1 MINDLGLQDVLKKET
16 KELLTS
22 LKHDEKDLFLRA
34 INNLAVLK
42 ANILTA
48 ETEEAKAIYSRDIL
62 LVEATLNDI
71 KDIAIIAGSKAF
83 AKILGELAGIA
94 FKAGVESA
102 IKNNGKI
109 DFNF

>member
-1 MINDLGLQDVLKKET
+1 MINDLGIQDVLKRET

-42 ANILTA
+42 SNLHTA
-48 ETEEAKAIYSRDIL
+48 TTEEEKAIYSRDIL

-71 KDIAIIAGSKAF
+71 KDIAIISGSKAF

-102 IKNNGKI
+102 LKNNSN
-109 DFNF
+109 FNF